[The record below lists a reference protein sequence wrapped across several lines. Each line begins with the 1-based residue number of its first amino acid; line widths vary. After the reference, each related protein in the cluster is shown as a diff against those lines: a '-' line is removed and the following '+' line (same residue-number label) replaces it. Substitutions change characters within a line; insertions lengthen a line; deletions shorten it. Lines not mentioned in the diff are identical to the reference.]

1 MKKYFKYTILSFASL
16 LMFSPEIS
24 AKTVPSFD
32 CNKATT
38 EVEKLI
44 CSDDELAKLD
54 VEMNKS
60 YHAFMKT
67 LDEEYYRNKLKRK
80 QIDWLGY
87 RGKLSCFNTDNNKK
101 TSCLK
106 NAYQRRIENL
116 NAWTTRKNYDFFIDY
131 PDYYEQSKRV
141 GYRKRMGKFI
151 SKLGEEYYI
160 ECKKDIIIPKFPEE
174 KIYFEDYLGPLPYM
188 NSYVEVNHSEEDFI
202 YFRCEEI
209 QDVREDQSLTKFSMD
224 MINDSLTYDKLK
236 VYPTNEDDKD
246 NIIQFIKEV
255 ATQNNN
261 IELIKLT
268 KNEKALPSK
277 KCMELWGKLKN
288 NNFEVV
294 SYISAN
300 SPFELKEKANINCTN
315 EQFYKMAKNKY
326 DRYLHFIP
334 PFKVYTIDKN
344 TYLISKEYTT
354 SRNICQIDVKTCQCK
369 INKSLVSDDE
379 GILIKIQNQFYFVNY
394 SKFMSETLSL
404 TQLSDETMKEE
415 HLQKSCMFKF
425 TDNKGE

>member
-1 MKKYFKYTILSFASL
+1 MNISKLIIFSLFAVS
-16 LMFSPEIS
+16 IS
-24 AKTVPSFD
+24 TNAVLAKDSPSFD
-32 CNKATT
+32 CSKATT

-44 CSDDELAKLD
+44 CSDDELARLD

-60 YHAFMKT
+60 YHAFLKT

-87 RGKLSCFNTDNNKK
+87 RGKLSCFNANDNKK

-116 NAWTTRKNYDFFIDY
+116 NAWATRKNYDFFIDY

-141 GYRKRMGKFI
+141 SYRKGMGKFI

-174 KIYFEDYLGPLPYM
+174 KIYFKDFPGSLPYM
-188 NSYVEVNHSEEDFI
+188 NSYVEINHQEEDFI
-202 YFRCEEI
+202 YFQCEEI
-209 QDVREDQSLTKFSMD
+209 SELREDKSLTKFSMN

-236 VYPTNEDDKD
+236 VYPKNEDNKD
-246 NIIQFIKEV
+246 SIIQFINEESN
-255 ATQNNN
+255 QNNN
-261 IELIKLT
+261 IDIIKLT
-268 KNEKALPSK
+268 KNERALSPE
-277 KCMELWGKLKN
+277 KCMELWGELKN

-326 DRYLHFIP
+326 DRYLHFTP
-334 PFKVYTIDKN
+334 PFRVYTINKK
-344 TYLISKEYTT
+344 TYLIGQEYTT
-354 SRNICQIDVKTCQCK
+354 SRNICQVDSKKCQCK

-394 SKFMSETLSL
+394 SKFMSETLFL

-415 HLQKSCMFKF
+415 YLQKSCMFKF